1 MKDNERS
8 ETFSDLEVK
17 VPLQQAPTKEIR
29 TSALM
34 TDDGTRSFPTGSD
47 FTTKAFEGAQGTD
60 TLEEW
65 MEGKKAPARP
75 RGDELPW
82 MGRV

>member
-1 MKDNERS
+1 MSTELNDMKISLPIKEG
-8 ETFSDLEVK
+8 E
-17 VPLQQAPTKEIR
+17 TKEIR
-29 TSALM
+29 TGALM

-47 FTTKAFEGAQGTD
+47 FTTKSFEGAQGTD